1 MPEGKAN
8 QEILLLTNARLH
20 ETRIYEKKAPASS
33 PIAGEMA
40 QLPKK
45 ERLDLHAYPASVGN
59 GLHTNDELS
68 VQTDSFLGSRFGL
81 RSTDS
86 WFSWF
91 EVQTDYQN

>member
-59 GLHTNDELS
+59 G
-68 VQTDSFLGSRFGL
+68 SRFGL